1 METVSVTESQSKK
14 LSVGSRRGRPKLDC
28 KVHQVRF
35 TLSLREGE
43 DDDLLFFIAD
53 IPERRRAAA
62 LKAAL
67 RAGGV
72 SLMAGSVSTTDDL
85 DLTIQGLVFG

>member
-1 METVSVTESQSKK
+1 ME
-14 LSVGSRRGRPKLDC
+14 SRRGRPKLDC
-28 KVHQVRF
+28 RVQQVRF

-43 DDDLLFFIAD
+43 DEDLLSFFAG

-62 LKAAL
+62 VKVAL

-72 SLMAGSVSTTDDL
+72 SLTNHIDTAMDDL
-85 DLTIQGLVFG
+85 DLTIQGLVFD